1 MAPDALLNEAKR
13 MAKDMASIDPSML
26 GQYKNLINQGFEASF
41 GEGLALEAQVSS
53 AANGRVSADD
63 VEARRR
69 TVLNRGRAQA
79 Q

>member
-1 MAPDALLNEAKR
+1 MSPSFFIAGTAKSTLPVWLQFQEL
-13 MAKDMASIDPSML
+13 AD
-26 GQYKNLINQGFEASF
+26 YLINQGFEASF
-41 GEGLALEAQVSS
+41 GDGLALEAQVSS

-69 TVLNRGRAQA
+69 AVLNRGRAQA